1 MLDFA
6 IALMNPDT
14 DFYHQYELPV
24 DLNQLREMVDDYT
37 DTYNWDRPHDNFGLQ
52 TPQEF
57 LQARG
62 IQMRASQS
70 HML

>member
-1 MLDFA
+1 
-6 IALMNPDT
+6 
-14 DFYHQYELPV
+14 
-24 DLNQLREMVDDYT
+24 MVDDYT
-37 DTYNWDRPHDNFGLQ
+37 DTYNWDRPHDNLGLQ

-62 IQMRASQS
+62 VQVRASQS